1 MRNVILLL
9 WILLGLA
16 YWYLSKNCCTIPNA
30 KEVSEARTVAPVTKV
45 PVKKLTPLAFA
56 CSDDKPTVEERW
68 TRFRDSLVSNLKDD
82 QILEVR
88 GLQYEDETNSTK
100 STSLGLA
107 RAAQVKKLFSID
119 DERINVTSGVKGN
132 NCTKEEMNNLVAF
145 RYLRNSA
152 KIKEVDDKTLI
163 YFPYN
168 STNKL
173 ADAEVESYLK
183 DVAKRVIRTKETVRL
198 VGHTD
203 DDGSAASNMAL
214 GQRRADIIE
223 RYLLDQGVPSSQLS
237 ALSKGELDPVAD
249 NGTKA
254 GMAKN
259 RRTELQIIK

>member
-1 MRNVILLL
+1 MRYVILLL
-9 WILLGLA
+9 WLLLGGV
-16 YWYLSKNCCTIPNA
+16 YWFLSRNCCPQSPTD
-30 KEVSEARTVAPVTKV
+30 EVSEARTVAPITRA
-45 PVKKLTPLAFA
+45 PVKKLTPLAFL
-56 CSDDKPTVEERW
+56 CSDDKPTVEQRW

-88 GLQYEDETNSTK
+88 GLHYDDETNST
-100 STSLGLA
+100 SAASLGLA
-107 RAAQVKKLFSID
+107 RASQVRKLFSLD
-119 DERINVTSGVKGN
+119 DDRITVNSGIKGN

-173 ADAEVESYLK
+173 ADAEVESYLN
-183 DVAKRVIRTKETVRL
+183 DVAARVKRSKERVRL

-203 DDGSAASNMAL
+203 DDGSAASNMSL
-214 GQRRADIIE
+214 GQRRADIIK
-223 RYLLDQGVPSSQLS
+223 RYLIDQGVPANQIT